1 MPHGILEW
9 DLGLLQRAMH
19 LTLDDVRTYFT
30 DGRRVSFVLERRL
43 MREVLGGKLA
53 VSEGDDHDLVDDQGR
68 KWEVRSVSARGIYFC
83 PSYMVG
89 SGRHFECEGFLRKLS
104 MIHGYVVSDITQF
117 PRVPYWLVEA
127 EVVRKWWES
136 GTLGPSTKIPRQRAL
151 DLLQNL

>member
-1 MPHGILEW
+1 MPHGTLEW

-19 LTLDDVRTYFT
+19 LTVDDVRTYFT

-43 MREVLGGKLA
+43 RREVLGGTLA
-53 VSEGDDHDLVDDQGR
+53 VSEGDDHDLVDHQGR

-83 PSYMVG
+83 ASYMVG
-89 SGRHFECEGFLRKLS
+89 SGRTFECEGFLRKLS
-104 MIHGYVVSDITQF
+104 MIHGYVVCDITEF

-127 EVVRKWWES
+127 KAVRKWWQS
-136 GTLGPSTKIPRQRAL
+136 GKLRPSTRISRRRAL